1 MELASA
7 VRMAAAAIF
16 AARVLVITAGAGMGV
31 DSGLPDFRGRQGFWQ
46 ACPSYER
53 LGGIAPTCVGSPC
66 LMLDSKTSMNRSFAY
81 RCVPLSSPP
90 MWTASFSWPV
100 SMKSASCKALCPVQ
114 ALSTSRIM

>member
-53 LGGIAPTCVGSPC
+53 LGGHRANLCRQP
-66 LMLDSKTSMNRSFAY
+66 
-81 RCVPLSSPP
+81 VPYAGFKNLHE
-90 MWTASFSWPV
+90 
-100 SMKSASCKALCPVQ
+100 
-114 ALSTSRIM
+114 